1 MPGYSVS
8 YTVVDNAT
16 KQIDAINRRLAAM
29 RAPVERLSRQVSRF
43 VDLSGL
49 RKVQQGFE
57 WIGRAAGTVLRTL
70 TAIVPVAGALF
81 GAASIAGVA
90 KLVQGFAAFSHEL
103 QQNADNIGMTTQQL
117 QQFQDA
123 ARLAGGNANDMTE
136 GLKGLHTAV
145 ANIAIGQGGTDAIQ
159 WFQRLGINIRDAS
172 GHMRTAADLM
182 PEVEQK
188 IAAIKDPADRARAA
202 TALLGASGDKL
213 VETFRQSHQ
222 TLGAWFA
229 DAGRYTDL
237 TDQQKDAFQSFNE
250 AVGRSATAFDHL
262 GQQVSAT
269 LATNLTPLINKLSEF
284 VEKHTPEIVA
294 AVDQI
299 SREFTAW
306 LEGVDWTKVQQGI
319 DSAIDGLKFM
329 VGHLDD
335 IKIAVEAIAALFAA
349 KWAIGIVS
357 SVAQVTAALGSAG
370 AGAAGA
376 GAAGSGLL
384 GALGAVAAIAAS
396 LAAAY
401 ETKQLLDK
409 GSETVE
415 RGIFGD
421 KRVDERKRLQEEGHQ
436 QFLRQVPSWMGGTGG
451 ALGGLG
457 TLWDRA
463 LKGPEAIQRQAAPM
477 NLPKANMQRATAV
490 RDRLAADFN
499 LSTDQAAG
507 IVGNLQSES
516 GIQAVQEGA
525 PTSGRGG
532 YGWAQWTGP
541 RRDAFEKWAA
551 DNKLD
556 PKSDEANYGFLQQ
569 ELQSKQ
575 YAGTLDRIR
584 QSGSAGQSAQ
594 IFENEYERPAPGST
608 GRRMAFASEVAQA
621 QAPAVTTAGA
631 APVNGAVDINVTH
644 KNPPPNSSVTAQGTG
659 AVNVAP
665 VRVEHQD
672 MASI

>member
-1 MPGYSVS
+1 MAGYGVT

-90 KLVQGFAAFSHEL
+90 KLVQSFAGFSHEL

-145 ANIAIGQGGTDAIQ
+145 SNIAIGQGGTDAIQ

-188 IAAIKDPADRARAA
+188 IAAIKDPMDRARAA

-237 TDQQKDAFQSFNE
+237 TEQQKDAFQSFNE

-269 LATNLTPLINKLSEF
+269 LATNLTPLINALSEF

-299 SREFTAW
+299 SKEFADW
-306 LEGVDWTKVQQGI
+306 LQGVDWTKVQQGI

-349 KWAIGIVS
+349 KWAISIVA

-376 GAAGSGLL
+376 AGGTGML

-401 ETKQLLDK
+401 GVKQGLEA
-409 GSETVE
+409 GSEKLE

-421 KRVDERKRLQEEGHQ
+421 KRVEERKRLDAQGQQ
-436 QFLRQVPSWMGGTGG
+436 QFMRQIPSWLGGTGG
-451 ALGGLG
+451 TWGGAG
-457 TLWDRA
+457 TLLDRA
-463 LKGPEAIQRQAAPM
+463 LKGPEAIQREAAPM

-507 IVGNLQSES
+507 IVGNLQAES

-541 RRDAFEKWAA
+541 RRDAFEKWSAE
-551 DNKLD
+551 NKLD
-556 PKSDEANYGFLQQ
+556 PKSDEANYGFLKQ
-569 ELQSKQ
+569 ELQSNQ

-584 QSGSAGQSAQ
+584 QSGTAGQSAQ

-608 GRRMAFASEVAQA
+608 GRRMAFASQVAQA
-621 QAPAVTTAGA
+621 QAPAVAAPGA
-631 APVNGAVDINVTH
+631 PPVNGAVDVNITH
-644 KNPPPNSSVTAQGTG
+644 KNAPPNSSVTAQGSG

>member
-1 MPGYSVS
+1 MAGYSVT

-90 KLVQGFAAFSHEL
+90 KLVQSFAGFSHEL

-123 ARLAGGNANDMTE
+123 ARLAGGSASDMTE

-145 ANIAIGQGGTDAIQ
+145 SNIAIGQGGTDAIQ

-172 GHMRTAADLM
+172 GHLRTAADLM

-237 TDQQKDAFQSFNE
+237 TEQQKDAFQSFNE
-250 AVGRSATAFDHL
+250 AVGRSETAFDHL

-299 SREFTAW
+299 SRRFTEW
-306 LEGVDWTKVQQGI
+306 LQGVDWTKVQQGI
-319 DSAIDGLKFM
+319 DSAIEGLKFM

-349 KWAIGIVS
+349 KWAISIVA

-376 GAAGSGLL
+376 AGGTGML
-384 GALGAVAAIAAS
+384 GALGAVAALAAS

-401 ETKQLLDK
+401 GIKTGLDA
-409 GSETVE
+409 GSEKLE
-415 RGIFGD
+415 RGLFGD
-421 KRVDERKRLQEEGHQ
+421 KRVELHKQLDAAGKE
-436 QFLRQVPSWMGGTGG
+436 QFMRQVPSWLGGTGG
-451 ALGGLG
+451 TWGGAG
-457 TLWDRA
+457 TLLDRA
-463 LKGPEAIQRQAAPM
+463 LKGPEAIQRQSM
-477 NLPKANMQRATAV
+477 NLPQANMQRATAV

-507 IVGNLQSES
+507 IVGNLQAES
-516 GIQAVQEGA
+516 GIQAVQEGS

-556 PKSDEANYGFLQQ
+556 PKSDEANYGFLKQ

-584 QSGSAGQSAQ
+584 QTSNAGQSAQ
-594 IFENEYERPAPGST
+594 VFENEYERPAPGST
-608 GRRMAFASEVAQA
+608 GRRMQFASEVAQA
-621 QAPAVTTAGA
+621 QAPAVAAPGA
-631 APVNGAVDINVTH
+631 PPVNGAVDVNITH
-644 KNPPPNSSVTAQGTG
+644 KNAPPNSSVTAQGTG